1 MELKQVVSFLED
13 KQKNGELSPD
23 LNFSMGP
30 GDQIQVRRN
39 SGNNTINIIKKP
51 GKPYYFPGIDE
62 IDFWDVKFS
71 YYMYRLIHLE
81 PQDPD
86 NICSWIYET
95 LKKGVTGSRD
105 YGRAAT
111 GVFDCYHDLREKTRF
126 MESKLKGE
134 YKEYTKI
141 LGDKGFKYYFNSLDP
156 YIKSY
161 KTIYSYLDPLG
172 GDEGVY
178 DAKIIIVGLHIPI
191 PGASPNLSKDGK
203 GPVLAIQMRKYPD
216 GVIRPYYSLMELV
229 DDPAHSYP
237 MSRTI
242 TMDFKFESIKKS
254 ISTYITTRVV
264 NDIDLFGKGFS
275 EEDEAHLLEILEFL
289 E

>member
-1 MELKQVVSFLED
+1 MELKQVIKFLED
-13 KQKNGELSPD
+13 KQKSGELCST
-23 LNFSMGP
+23 LSFSEGP
-30 GDQIQVRRN
+30 GDQIQVRN
-39 SGNNTINIIKKP
+39 GSNHAIFISKKP
-51 GKPYYFPGIDE
+51 GKPYYFPGIEE
-62 IDFWDVKFS
+62 ITFWDVKFS
-71 YYMYRLIHLE
+71 FYMYRLIHLE

-86 NICSWIYET
+86 NICCWILDT
-95 LKKGVTGSRD
+95 LKKGTEGGDTGRT
-105 YGRAAT
+105 AT

-126 MESKLKGE
+126 MEDKLKKE

-141 LGDKGFKYYFNSLDP
+141 LGDKGFKYYFNSLNP

-178 DAKIIIVGLHIPI
+178 DAKIIVVGLHIPI
-191 PGASPNLSKDGK
+191 PGASPDLSTDGK
-203 GPVLAIQMRKYPD
+203 GPVLAIQMRLYPD
-216 GVIRPYYSLMELV
+216 GIIRPYYSLMELI

-237 MSRTI
+237 MSKTI
-242 TMDFKFESIKKS
+242 TMDFKFESVKKS
-254 ISTYITTRVV
+254 ISTYITTRMV
-264 NDIDLFGKGFS
+264 NDVDLFGKGFS

>member
-13 KQKNGELSPD
+13 KQKNGELNQNLS
-23 LNFSMGP
+23 FSEGP
-30 GDQIQVRRN
+30 GDQIQVRNGSNRAIFI
-39 SGNNTINIIKKP
+39 SKKP
-51 GKPYYFPGIDE
+51 GKPYYFPGVDE
-62 IDFWDVKFS
+62 ITFWDVKFS

-86 NICSWIYET
+86 NICCWIYDT
-95 LKKGVTGSRD
+95 LKKGTDGGQD
-105 YGRAAT
+105 YGRAST
-111 GVFDCYHDLREKTRF
+111 GVFDCYHELREKTRF
-126 MESKLKGE
+126 MEDKLKKE

-161 KTIYSYLDPLG
+161 KTIYSYLDPFG

-178 DAKIIIVGLHIPI
+178 DAKIIVVGLHIPI
-191 PGASPNLSKDGK
+191 PGASPDLSKDGK
-203 GPVLAIQMRKYPD
+203 GPVLAIQMRLYPD
-216 GVIRPYYSLMELV
+216 GIIRPYYSLMELI

-237 MSRTI
+237 MSKTI
-242 TMDFKFESIKKS
+242 TMDFKFESVKKS
-254 ISTYITTRVV
+254 ISTYITTRMV